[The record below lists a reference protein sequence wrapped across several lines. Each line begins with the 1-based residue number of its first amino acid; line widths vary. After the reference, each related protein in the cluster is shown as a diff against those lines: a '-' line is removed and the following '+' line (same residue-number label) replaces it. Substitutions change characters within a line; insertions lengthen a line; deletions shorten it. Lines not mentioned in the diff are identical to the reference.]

1 MTRKL
6 SQGVWDER
14 EARDYLELLLNA
26 VAHAK
31 QVRALF
37 MDVLLTHDEQQS
49 RYDELAALAAATLAR
64 VELTPAD
71 LRAVHAQSLYQPNL
85 SNSLWLLGH
94 PGLLE
99 PHPGWEASGRANR
112 ALPTRDEPG

>member
-1 MTRKL
+1 MTTSRL

-14 EARDYLELLLNA
+14 EARGYLVLLLET

-37 MDVLLTHDEQQS
+37 MDVLLTYDEQQS
-49 RYDELAALAAATLAR
+49 RYDELAALATATLAR
-64 VELTPAD
+64 AEVTPAD
-71 LRAVHAQSLYQPNL
+71 LRAIHAASLYQPNL
-85 SNSLWLLGH
+85 SNSLWLYGH

-99 PHPGWEASGRANR
+99 PHPGWEANGQTS
-112 ALPTRDEPG
+112 RDGPG